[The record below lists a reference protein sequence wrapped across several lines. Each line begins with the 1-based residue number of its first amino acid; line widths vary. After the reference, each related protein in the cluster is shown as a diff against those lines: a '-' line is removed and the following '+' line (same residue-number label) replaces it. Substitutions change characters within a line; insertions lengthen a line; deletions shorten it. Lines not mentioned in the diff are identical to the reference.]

1 MPIFAEVYNAG
12 MPNVDCVFVVDD
24 DDAARN
30 GLARLLRIAGHDVRA
45 FASANQFL
53 EALSTEECGCVVLD
67 SRMPGISGRNLK
79 EELTSRGV
87 RLPIIVVTAD
97 DDDETRREAKEMG
110 AAGFFRKPVVGKA
123 MIHVVE
129 RALGENQNSNNVH
142 VNSS

>member
-1 MPIFAEVYNAG
+1 

-30 GLARLLRIAGHDVRA
+30 GLARLLCIAGHDVRS

-53 EALSTEECGCVVLD
+53 EALSTEKCGCVVLD

-110 AAGFFRKPVVGKA
+110 AAGFFRKPVDGKA

-129 RALGENQNSNNVH
+129 WALGEPQNSNNVH